1 MSGGAKLTLA
11 DQALANLMIGLAS
24 FPPPGD
30 RVMDLALQELGELIP
45 ATSDHAQIRRL
56 VPLAIELAAIGPRR
70 GDRDYHA
77 KWGFLRRNV
86 SAAVGSF
93 ALWRAGLALDA
104 LRATM
109 AEKGAA

>member
-1 MSGGAKLTLA
+1 MSGAPKLSLA
-11 DQALANLMIGLAS
+11 DQALVNLMIGLS
-24 FPPPGD
+24 SWPPPGA

-45 ATSDHAQIRRL
+45 ATTDHPEIRKL
-56 VPLAIELAAIGPRR
+56 VPLAFELAAIGPRR
-70 GDRDYHA
+70 DDPDYHA
-77 KWGFLRRNV
+77 KWGFLRRDV

-104 LRATM
+104 LRAAL